1 MEKKK
6 IGVVFGGCSPEH
18 NVSLES
24 AYSVITNINRE
35 KYDIVLIGIT
45 EDGNWYKFNGNAE
58 EIKNNTWENGDCEK
72 AILSCNR
79 EDKGIICFK
88 NGNCEKIKLDAI
100 FPVLHGENGEDGS
113 IQGLIKLA
121 GIPLIGCGILA
132 SSVGMDK
139 YVSHKLVES
148 YGIKVAK

>member
-72 AILSCNR
+72 AILSFNR
-79 EDKGIICFK
+79 
-88 NGNCEKIKLDAI
+88 
-100 FPVLHGENGEDGS
+100 
-113 IQGLIKLA
+113 
-121 GIPLIGCGILA
+121 
-132 SSVGMDK
+132 
-139 YVSHKLVES
+139 
-148 YGIKVAK
+148 